1 MTNITVR
8 ISDELREK
16 MRSLSDINWS
26 EVVRRAIEERV
37 ALEMARKGKNQK
49 AIIEAGQQVDFIFER
64 LRAKYGVVKY
74 DSSKTIRYWRDRRYG
89 ATS

>member
-37 ALEMARKGKNQK
+37 AMEMARMKKNK
-49 AIIEAGQQVDFIFER
+49 EAIIEAGQQVDSIFER
-64 LRAKYGVVKY
+64 LRAKYGVVEY
-74 DSSKTIRYWRDRRYG
+74 DSSKTIRYWRDRRYS

>member
-26 EVVRRAIEERV
+26 EVVRRAIEERI
-37 ALEMARKGKNQK
+37 ALEMARMRKNQK
-49 AIIEAGQQVDFIFER
+49 AIIEAGQQVDSIFER

-74 DSSKTIRYWRDRRYG
+74 DSSRTIRHWRDRRYC

>member
-37 ALEMARKGKNQK
+37 ALEMARMRKNQK
-49 AIIEAGQQVDFIFER
+49 AILEAGQQVDSIFER

-74 DSSKTIRYWRDRRYG
+74 DSSKTVRYWRDRGYG

>member
-37 ALEMARKGKNQK
+37 AMEMARMKKNK
-49 AIIEAGQQVDFIFER
+49 EAIIEAGQQVDSIFER

-74 DSSKTIRYWRDRRYG
+74 DSSKTIRDWRDRRYC